1 MGGPTANTT
10 DVTSENVHGTNPQRI
25 VEKILRT
32 KVYATQYWKESC
44 FGLTAETLVDRAIEL
59 SHVGGTYG
67 GTRKPTKFMCL
78 LLKMLQIQPDLE
90 IVVEFVTNST
100 TISRSGCICNILS
113 NKHMNFVGFRVPPYV
128 PPT

>member
-44 FGLTAETLVDRAIEL
+44 FGLTAET
-59 SHVGGTYG
+59 
-67 GTRKPTKFMCL
+67 
-78 LLKMLQIQPDLE
+78 
-90 IVVEFVTNST
+90 
-100 TISRSGCICNILS
+100 
-113 NKHMNFVGFRVPPYV
+113 
-128 PPT
+128 